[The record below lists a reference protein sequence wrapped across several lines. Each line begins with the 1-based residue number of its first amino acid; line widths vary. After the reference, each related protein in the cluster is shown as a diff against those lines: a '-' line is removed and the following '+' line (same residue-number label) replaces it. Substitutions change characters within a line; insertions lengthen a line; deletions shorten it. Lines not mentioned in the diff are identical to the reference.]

1 MQRLAPLDLP
11 RLGYSHGRRARLNR
25 HPLGYCLRLGHYRW
39 RRVRLSRRPHRPL
52 KKGSRLLS
60 RCPQLEPRRRSQSLA
75 ETPVEGMQEPVG
87 RHERRH
93 ALLLSHLMVL
103 G

>member
-1 MQRLAPLDLP
+1 MHRLAPLDLP
-11 RLGYSHGRRARLNR
+11 RLNYSHGRRARLNR
-25 HPLGYCLRLGHYRW
+25 
-39 RRVRLSRRPHRPL
+39 RPPRPL

-60 RCPQLEPRRRSQSLA
+60 RCPQLEPRRRSQNLA

-93 ALLLSHLMVL
+93 VLLLSHLMV
-103 G
+103 